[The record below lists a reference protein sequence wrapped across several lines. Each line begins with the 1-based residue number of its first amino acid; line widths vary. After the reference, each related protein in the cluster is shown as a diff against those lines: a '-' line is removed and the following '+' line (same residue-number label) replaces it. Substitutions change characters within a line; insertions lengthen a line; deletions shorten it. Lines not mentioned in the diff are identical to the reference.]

1 MFTLVEAGREGLL
14 EKGRSMDTNGATWV
28 SVAREGSL
36 LRSVKN
42 QLEQGEQEMI
52 IGGLK
57 SWAEGIR
64 FDRTRYRRPV
74 MVGDQQSL

>member
-1 MFTLVEAGREGLL
+1 
-14 EKGRSMDTNGATWV
+14 MDTNGATWV

-64 FDRTRYRRPV
+64 FDRTRYRNPV
-74 MVGDQQSL
+74 MVGNQPSLLFKQILHVRNNRLV

>member
-1 MFTLVEAGREGLL
+1 
-14 EKGRSMDTNGATWV
+14 MDTNGATWV

-36 LRSVKN
+36 LRGVRS
-42 QLEQGEQEMI
+42 QLKQGEQGMI
-52 IGGLK
+52 IVGLK

>member
-1 MFTLVEAGREGLL
+1 
-14 EKGRSMDTNGATWV
+14 MDTNGATGV

-36 LRSVKN
+36 LRGVRS
-42 QLEQGEQEMI
+42 QLKQGEQEMI
-52 IGGLK
+52 IVGLK

>member
-1 MFTLVEAGREGLL
+1 
-14 EKGRSMDTNGATWV
+14 MDTNGATWL

-52 IGGLK
+52 IAGLK
-57 SWAEGIR
+57 SWAKGIR
-64 FDRTRYRRPV
+64 FDRTRYRKPV
-74 MVGDQQSL
+74 MVGDQQSLLFKQILHARNNWLV

>member
-1 MFTLVEAGREGLL
+1 
-14 EKGRSMDTNGATWV
+14 MDTNGATWV
-28 SVAREGSL
+28 SVTREGSL
-36 LRSVKN
+36 LRGVRS
-42 QLEQGEQEMI
+42 QLKQGEQEMI
-52 IGGLK
+52 IVGLK

>member
-1 MFTLVEAGREGLL
+1 
-14 EKGRSMDTNGATWV
+14 MDTNGATWV

-36 LRSVKN
+36 LRGVRS
-42 QLEQGEQEMI
+42 QLKQGEQEMI
-52 IGGLK
+52 IVGLK

>member
-1 MFTLVEAGREGLL
+1 
-14 EKGRSMDTNGATWV
+14 MDTNGATWV

-36 LRSVKN
+36 LRGMRS
-42 QLEQGEQEMI
+42 QLKQGEQEI
-52 IGGLK
+52 ITAGLK